1 MCRED
6 IGTHPIK
13 SQNFYKILIYRGIE
27 MKPLYEVYYPEVET
41 TRILTEDISTAS
53 TTAGESR
60 L

>member
-27 MKPLYEVYYPEVET
+27 MKPLYEVYYPKVET
-41 TRILTEDISTAS
+41 TRILTKDIQ
-53 TTAGESR
+53 E
-60 L
+60 